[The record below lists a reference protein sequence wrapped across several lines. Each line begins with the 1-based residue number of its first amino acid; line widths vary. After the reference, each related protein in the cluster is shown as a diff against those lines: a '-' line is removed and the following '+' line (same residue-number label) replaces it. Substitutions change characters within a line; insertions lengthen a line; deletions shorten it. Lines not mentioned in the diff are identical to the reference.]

1 MNSNESEK
9 RILTI
14 LDSTARTSNSVYMK
28 KEYDKN
34 KNGKKYFV
42 MDKSKNG
49 PQQAND
55 KEYSFPEESF
65 HIE

>member
-1 MNSNESEK
+1 VNSHFDTSMKNSNESQK
-9 RILTI
+9 RITTI

-28 KEYDKN
+28 KESDKN

-42 MDKSKNG
+42 MDKRINL

-55 KEYSFPEESF
+55 
-65 HIE
+65 